1 MRQLIAREQQYKANR
16 KRANSEATEV
26 PLLSDTPIETFS
38 HEVEV
43 GEVYF
48 NTVKLFHP
56 RTGECVLFLSFCC
69 EADFI

>member
-16 KRANSEATEV
+16 KRTNSEATEV

-43 GEVYF
+43 GGVLF

-56 RTGECVLFLSFCC
+56 RTGECAFSSFCC
-69 EADFI
+69 EADFV